1 MFLILI
7 CLLVLEA
14 FRILFLSAEFNKNLN
29 VYLSLSLSL
38 SFSCLELDGPFQSKT
53 CIFLESGKFFLWL
66 FKKLFSYLLEPYF
79 VYLELFFH
87 ILNFCL
93 VFLLEDVFNLI
104 FSITNLVFRN
114 VFSMIQQFWI
124 FIKKSMTYFPRT
136 FSFSLIASFFIAV
149 CFSFMEAGVV

>member
-1 MFLILI
+1 MCLILI

-14 FRILFLSAEFNKNLN
+14 FRILFLSTEFNKNIN
-29 VYLSLSLSL
+29 VYLSLSLF
-38 SFSCLELDGPFQSKT
+38 FSCLELDGPFQSKT
-53 CIFLESGKFFLWL
+53 CIFLESGKFLLWL
-66 FKKLFSYLLEPYF
+66 LKKLFSYLFEPYF

-87 ILNFCL
+87 ILNLCL
-93 VFLLEDVFNLI
+93 VFILEDVFNLI

-136 FSFSLIASFFIAV
+136 FSSSLIASFYSS
-149 CFSFMEAGVV
+149 FSFMEAGVV

>member
-1 MFLILI
+1 MKSD
-7 CLLVLEA
+7 VSDSH
-14 FRILFLSAEFNKNLN
+14 LFVGSGSFQNSLSTEFNKNIN
-29 VYLSLSLSL
+29 VYLSLSLF
-38 SFSCLELDGPFQSKT
+38 FSCLELDGPFQSKT
-53 CIFLESGKFFLWL
+53 CIFLESGKFLLWL
-66 FKKLFSYLLEPYF
+66 FKKLFSYLFEPYF

-93 VFLLEDVFNLI
+93 VFILEDVFNLI

-136 FSFSLIASFFIAV
+136 FSSLIASFYSS
-149 CFSFMEAGVV
+149 FSFMEAGVV